1 MYYGGSYM
9 ENISKEQADAIGE
22 VANIC
27 IGSAATA
34 LSVIINR
41 STRITTPVVDILSD
55 DFPFEGDEHILVKI
69 PYTRGLDGTNLML
82 LEVHDALTIANL
94 MTGGDGTD
102 VSGMQIDELTLS
114 AISEAMNQMCGA
126 IATTISSLMKTP
138 TDIGF
143 PLINYSHYQNFQI
156 PAELCNGS
164 DIVKVKFH
172 LSVAGLI
179 DSELIQLY
187 PISLI
192 KQILKQEVV

>member
-1 MYYGGSYM
+1 M
-9 ENISKEQADAIGE
+9 ENISKEQADIIGE

-41 STRITTPVVDILSD
+41 STRITTPVVEVLSD
-55 DFPFEGDEHILVKI
+55 DLSSGSGEHILVKI
-69 PYTRGLDGTNLML
+69 PYTQGLDGTNLML
-82 LEVHDALTIANL
+82 LDVHDALVIANL
-94 MTGGDGTD
+94 MMGGDGTA

-138 TDIGF
+138 TDIGY
-143 PLINYSHYQNFQI
+143 PLVNYQNHNTFQI
-156 PAELCNGS
+156 PDELCNGS

-172 LSVAGLI
+172 LSVADLI

-187 PISLI
+187 PISI
-192 KQILKQEVV
+192 VKQILKQEVV